1 MGGIVTDNGTVSEVL
16 ARDKFGKELGEGD
29 VVEFEV
35 YGPGPG
41 RPYQQPEGILRCFI
55 VLIDKV
61 GEIYLD
67 PRCDRDHKHVIMKAA
82 VDSTVEELEEINWLM
97 MCGNSEEEIRLIG
110 KAIKV

>member
-29 VVEFEV
+29 VVEAAV

-41 RPYQQPEGILRCFI
+41 RPYQQPEGILMCFI
-55 VLIDKV
+55 VFIDKAGMV
-61 GEIYLD
+61 YLD
-67 PRCDRDHKHVIMKAA
+67 PRCDRDHRRVYKAAA
-82 VDSTVEELEEINWLM
+82 VDYTVEDLEKINWLLI
-97 MCGNSEEEIRLIG
+97 CGDSEEEIKLVG